1 VRAKALARD
10 GTHQEAQRLAR
21 EAAELAA
28 RTDALS
34 DHGSVL
40 LDLAEV
46 LLLAGNESEA
56 AGQVERGLELFER
69 KSDRPSAEAA
79 RALLSELTVA

>member
-1 VRAKALARD
+1 
-10 GTHQEAQRLAR
+10 
-21 EAAELAA
+21 
-28 RTDALS
+28 
-34 DHGSVL
+34 
-40 LDLAEV
+40 